1 MSCNLSSTGLIDINA
16 NEVYT
21 DNINVS
27 SKLNVIGPANIND
40 LVVNDNTTLLSSLNV
55 SGITV
60 LNNRTTLLSSLNVS
74 GITNL
79 DNETNVNAILYVS
92 GVNVFETLNAF
103 DTVLSTLNLFR
114 SDNEDALVNYN
125 IDTGSTEI
133 HSYGSEIIFDTTQTL
148 CSTKVDSDGK
158 LNVYHEYDA
167 LLPVH
172 IASYWIVHDE
182 IANMLK
188 QDILNTAES
197 IIQQAEIAKIGGIA
211 AATAATVA
219 ALILVF
225 GVGSIISSILGG
237 GNGGDDSPVVDVF
250 AINLSINENKN
261 NINNLSVASTLAIT
275 TLSNTTTSILG
286 YINNLTRY
294 STLNTNNL
302 NVSGFATLNNT
313 TFV

>member
-1 MSCNLSSTGLIDINA
+1 MQH
-16 NEVYT
+16 
-21 DNINVS
+21 
-27 SKLNVIGPANIND
+27 KR
-40 LVVNDNTTLLSSLNV
+40 LLDYL
-55 SGITV
+55 
-60 LNNRTTLLSSLNVS
+60 
-74 GITNL
+74 
-79 DNETNVNAILYVS
+79 
-92 GVNVFETLNAF
+92 
-103 DTVLSTLNLFR
+103 
-114 SDNEDALVNYN
+114 DNEDALVNYN

-133 HSYGSEIIFDTTQTL
+133 HSYGSEITFDTTQTL

-172 IASYWIVHDE
+172 LASYWIVHDE
-182 IANMLK
+182 IPNMLK

-211 AATAATVA
+211 TATGATVA

-261 NINNLSVASTLAIT
+261 NINNLSVESTLAIT

-313 TFV
+313 TCMSSLNVSGFATLNNNNTMLPSLNVSGHTTLNNVILKNNTTFMSSLNVSGFATLNNATSISSTLNVSGFTTLYYYYFIIECIRIDNIK